1 MKKKVLFI
9 DRDGTLVLEPQD
21 EQVDALEKV
30 RFYPGVFEYLA
41 RIVREFNYELVLV
54 TNQDGL
60 GTESF
65 PEETFW
71 PTQEFIMETLKDQGI
86 PFDDVRIDRTFARDK
101 APTRKP
107 GTALLTRYFGKD
119 YDLQRSFVVGDRLS
133 DVTLAANLGSKAF
146 YLNEG
151 TDLDGK
157 GTQDLNQLADTIAL
171 QTKSWQDIYQYL
183 KSLDRTTS
191 LLRKT
196 KETKIAIE
204 LNLDGD
210 GQAMI
215 DTGIGFFDHM
225 LEQIARHGGV
235 DLDVHANGDLH
246 IDQHHTIE
254 DTGIALGMAFKEAL
268 GTKVGIER
276 YGFTLPMDE
285 TLAQV
290 ALDFSGRSYLVW
302 DVRFDQNQI
311 GGIPSDLFE
320 HFYKSFCDACGCNLN
335 VKANGQNDHHQIEAI
350 FKAFAKALRTAVR
363 RDLASETLPS
373 TKGVL

>member
-196 KETKIAIE
+196 KETQIAIE